1 MITNDKVV
9 AKDQYNQWL
18 EAYPFLKKTG
28 KTKEYG
34 MTWVEAVKIMQ
45 SKIKNTKN
53 ELHKLILSLY
63 THTPPRRSMDYTKLL
78 INQPDDKKN
87 NILVFTP
94 KVKQFIFNK
103 YKTSYKS
110 GPQTSDIKS
119 PSLIKVISE
128 YLDKNPGQQYFLMW
142 NGNALDD
149 RQVREIL
156 RTEIGSKT
164 HKFGIQAIRRMFA
177 TYIMIENKRSPRA
190 FEAFAK
196 KMGTSVAMLNNNY
209 VQIDNDDMDNEE
221 DEYHGI

>member
-1 MITNDKVV
+1 M
-9 AKDQYNQWL
+9 
-18 EAYPFLKKTG
+18 
-28 KTKEYG
+28 
-34 MTWVEAVKIMQ
+34 
-45 SKIKNTKN
+45 
-53 ELHKLILSLY
+53 
-63 THTPPRRSMDYTKLL
+63 L

-94 KVKQFIFNK
+94 KVKEFIFNK

-110 GPQTSDIKS
+110 GPQTLGIKS
-119 PSLIKVISE
+119 PALIKVISE
-128 YLDKNPGQQYFLMW
+128 YLDKNPDQQYFLMR
-142 NGNALDD
+142 NGKALDD

-190 FEAFAK
+190 YESFAK

-209 VQIDNDDMDNEE
+209 VQIDNDDMDDEE